1 MNSFLPEFYKAKFKY
16 SKNAKHF
23 VKEFHG
29 TGRQLYQSMQQI
41 DVIEKQIDSLM
52 NIDNPAAA
60 GVVLDSDYSLV
71 PSDTIRITNNIQK
84 TKQITTNLSSISN
97 DVTVMNDKLFSS
109 SGVLR
114 HGEEATHKALE
125 QQIGKINF
133 LKTRVK
139 DIHGNLSKLKEK
151 CSSMFIVSYARPM
164 SNKRKQKQNKRKA
177 KKAEEVRREANCQ
190 RVVEIIAPQHQV
202 NDSSEPISALL
213 LHFEG
218 ISGLSKAHK
227 PYVQLAFDKGLFT
240 KESQD
245 VIKQYLCFSLDDDDD
260 DDDDDDAAAAADVDV
275 DVDGIE
281 ILTISYFISLPI
293 EDILRPVLGPVYTI
307 TLRITVRYVIVTA

>member
-1 MNSFLPEFYKAKFKY
+1 MGFIPNATTTRAVFMNSFLPEFYKAKFKY

-84 TKQITTNLSSISN
+84 TKQITTNLSSIGN

-139 DIHGNLSKLKEK
+139 DIHGNLSKSKEK

-164 SNKRKQKQNKRKA
+164 SKKRKQKQNKRKA
-177 KKAEEVRREANCQ
+177 KKAKEVRREANCQ
-190 RVVEIIAPQHQV
+190 
-202 NDSSEPISALL
+202 S
-213 LHFEG
+213 
-218 ISGLSKAHK
+218 
-227 PYVQLAFDKGLFT
+227 
-240 KESQD
+240 
-245 VIKQYLCFSLDDDDD
+245 C
-260 DDDDDDAAAAADVDV
+260 
-275 DVDGIE
+275 
-281 ILTISYFISLPI
+281 
-293 EDILRPVLGPVYTI
+293 
-307 TLRITVRYVIVTA
+307 